1 MQRAKEH
8 ETFQKSTYWLVP
20 PEASL
25 LLMGLAKGEI
35 IMCSPPLRETIPV
48 EFSKFSAQRLAGVY
62 L

>member
-1 MQRAKEH
+1 M
-8 ETFQKSTYWLVP
+8 P

-35 IMCSPPLRETIPV
+35 SMCSPPLREASLA

>member
-1 MQRAKEH
+1 M
-8 ETFQKSTYWLVP
+8 P

-35 IMCSPPLRETIPV
+35 IMCSPPLRQVSLV
-48 EFSKFSAQRLAGVY
+48 EYSKFSAQRLAAVY